1 MKKLR
6 ARKALS
12 SVIASAILLSSIVV
26 MGTGLVNWSN
36 ANLTSYQA
44 SLSNTYSTNVNKLN
58 ENLVVE
64 NVWFYNLPYKHLSVA
79 LTNIGNE
86 GLNVTDI
93 KLQTSSSTQDT
104 PQKAIIVPEQQTT
117 VQIGSASSPYLWQSK
132 VPITITATTVRGS
145 IFTTQVMPP

>member
-58 ENLVVE
+58 ENLVIE
-64 NVWFYNLPYKHLSVA
+64 NVWFYNLPQKYLSVT
-79 LTNIGNE
+79 LTNVGNE

-93 KLQTSSSTQDT
+93 KLQTSSGTTDIPLQIAT
-104 PQKAIIVPEQQTT
+104 IVPKQQYT
-117 VQIGSASSPYLWQSK
+117 VSQPVSNYNWQSK